1 MTYREKN
8 ENKKKQKELIN
19 EVGLM
24 LAQIKT
30 VFSKQKEAILLD
42 MIGCVSLF
50 IIFATALHIPI
61 RYKKYE

>member
-1 MTYREKN
+1 MRT
-8 ENKKKQKELIN
+8 KKKQKELIN

-42 MIGCVSLF
+42 MIGCISLF
-50 IIFATALHIPI
+50 IIFATALHIPVLI
-61 RYKKYE
+61 

>member
-1 MTYREKN
+1 M
-8 ENKKKQKELIN
+8 KKMRTKQKQTQIIS

-24 LAQIKT
+24 LAKIRS
-30 VFSKQKEAILLD
+30 VFSKQKEVILLD

-61 RYKKYE
+61 LI

>member
-1 MTYREKN
+1 MRTKE
-8 ENKKKQKELIN
+8 KQKELIN
-19 EVGLM
+19 SGGLM

-50 IIFATALHIPI
+50 VIFATALHIPI
-61 RYKKYE
+61 LL

>member
-1 MTYREKN
+1 M
-8 ENKKKQKELIN
+8 KKMRTKQKQKQIIS

-24 LAQIKT
+24 LAKIKS

-61 RYKKYE
+61 LI

>member
-1 MTYREKN
+1 M
-8 ENKKKQKELIN
+8 KKMRTKQKQTQIIS

-24 LAQIKT
+24 LAKIRS

-50 IIFATALHIPI
+50 IIFVTALHIPI
-61 RYKKYE
+61 LI

>member
-1 MTYREKN
+1 M
-8 ENKKKQKELIN
+8 KKMRTKHKQLKIIC
-19 EVGLM
+19 EVSLM
-24 LAQIKT
+24 LAKIRT

-61 RYKKYE
+61 LI

>member
-1 MTYREKN
+1 M
-8 ENKKKQKELIN
+8 KKIGTKQKQKKIIS

-24 LAQIKT
+24 LAKIRS

-61 RYKKYE
+61 LI

>member
-1 MTYREKN
+1 M
-8 ENKKKQKELIN
+8 KKMRTKQKHLKIISEAS
-19 EVGLM
+19 LM
-24 LAQIKT
+24 LAKIRT

-61 RYKKYE
+61 LI

>member
-1 MTYREKN
+1 M
-8 ENKKKQKELIN
+8 KKMRTKQKHIIIIS
-19 EVGLM
+19 EVSLM
-24 LAQIKT
+24 LAKIKT

-61 RYKKYE
+61 LI

>member
-1 MTYREKN
+1 M
-8 ENKKKQKELIN
+8 KKMRTKEKQKELIN

-24 LAQIKT
+24 LAQIKN

-61 RYKKYE
+61 LL

>member
-1 MTYREKN
+1 MEKMRT
-8 ENKKKQKELIN
+8 KQKQKKIIS

-24 LAQIKT
+24 LAKIRS

-61 RYKKYE
+61 LI

>member
-1 MTYREKN
+1 M
-8 ENKKKQKELIN
+8 KKMRTKQKQTQIIS

-24 LAQIKT
+24 LAKIRS

-50 IIFATALHIPI
+50 IIFATALHLSLIHI
-61 RYKKYE
+61 

>member
-1 MTYREKN
+1 M
-8 ENKKKQKELIN
+8 KKMRTKQKHLKVIS
-19 EVGLM
+19 EVCSM
-24 LAQIKT
+24 LAKIRT

-61 RYKKYE
+61 LI

>member
-1 MTYREKN
+1 MRT
-8 ENKKKQKELIN
+8 KKKQNDLFN

-61 RYKKYE
+61 LLYKI

>member
-1 MTYREKN
+1 M
-8 ENKKKQKELIN
+8 KKMRTKQKHLKVIN
-19 EVGLM
+19 EVCLM
-24 LAQIKT
+24 LAKIRT

-61 RYKKYE
+61 LI

>member
-1 MTYREKN
+1 M
-8 ENKKKQKELIN
+8 KKMRTKQKQTQKIS

-24 LAQIKT
+24 LAKIRS

-61 RYKKYE
+61 LI

>member
-1 MTYREKN
+1 M
-8 ENKKKQKELIN
+8 KKIGTKQKQKKLIS

-24 LAQIKT
+24 LAKIRS

-61 RYKKYE
+61 LI

>member
-1 MTYREKN
+1 M
-8 ENKKKQKELIN
+8 KKMRTKQKQTPIIS

-24 LAQIKT
+24 LAKIRS

-61 RYKKYE
+61 LI

>member
-1 MTYREKN
+1 MRT
-8 ENKKKQKELIN
+8 KKKQKELIN

-30 VFSKQKEAILLD
+30 IFSKQKEAILLD

-61 RYKKYE
+61 LI

>member
-1 MTYREKN
+1 M
-8 ENKKKQKELIN
+8 KKMRTKQKQTQIIS

-24 LAQIKT
+24 LAKIRS

-61 RYKKYE
+61 LI

>member
-1 MTYREKN
+1 MRT
-8 ENKKKQKELIN
+8 KQKHQKIIN

-24 LAQIKT
+24 LAQIRT
-30 VFSKQKEAILLD
+30 IFTKQKEAILLD

-61 RYKKYE
+61 LI

>member
-1 MTYREKN
+1 M
-8 ENKKKQKELIN
+8 KKMRTKQKQKQIIS

-24 LAQIKT
+24 LAKIRS

-61 RYKKYE
+61 LI